1 MQVGCAHFVFTV
13 RQEAIT
19 SRLRSRLSLLSGE
32 LWRAPLLCQQNGV
45 GLDAPSVSLS
55 QKRSSLY
62 TPAVTACRLLFLQA
76 SDVSD
81 MSSWNVAPREKKKK
95 KKKKKARE
103 CLPEVR
109 TSARHTH
116 PLREQKNILLVLSLS
131 LSVCV
136 CVCVCACTEDG
147 GE

>member
-81 MSSWNVAPREKKKK
+81 MSSWNVAPREKKKRK
-95 KKKKKARE
+95 KKHASVCRKCGRVPDTLTHLENKK
-103 CLPEVR
+103 
-109 TSARHTH
+109 TSCWF
-116 PLREQKNILLVLSLS
+116 SLS
-131 LSVCV
+131 LSQCVCV
-136 CVCVCACTEDG
+136 CVCVCVCTEDG